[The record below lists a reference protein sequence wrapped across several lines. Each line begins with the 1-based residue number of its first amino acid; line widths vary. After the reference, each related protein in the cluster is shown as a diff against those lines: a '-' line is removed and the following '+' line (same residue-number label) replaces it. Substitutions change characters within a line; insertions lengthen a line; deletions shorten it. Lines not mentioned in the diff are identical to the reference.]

1 MSVQQCPECQAK
13 APITKTWTRSS
24 DGAILRRRTC
34 DRCNESWTT
43 TERLLGSMAENAICA
58 TTLVEMFETLGIRV
72 DLNR

>member
-13 APITKTWTRSS
+13 APIVKTWTRSS
-24 DGAILRRRTC
+24 DAAILRRRTC

-43 TERLLGSMAENAICA
+43 TERLLGMAENAISA
-58 TTLVEMFETLGIRV
+58 TDLAESLETLGIRV